1 MDDRIKLTE
10 VKEKIQKYLDYDLD
24 EYNSDLGRCIDD
36 INFIY
41 KFPEDMVESRT
52 DWDSL
57 YTMVK
62 NAHWAV
68 IELIEVIEKMQMIIE
83 EEPK

>member
-1 MDDRIKLTE
+1 MSNRIKLTE
-10 VKEKIQKYLDYDLD
+10 VKEMIGKYLDYDMN
-24 EYNSDLGRCIDD
+24 EYNCDLGRCIDD
-36 INFIY
+36 INYID

-57 YTMVK
+57 YNMVK

-68 IELIEVIEKMQMIIE
+68 IELINVIEKMQ
-83 EEPK
+83 KTTT